1 MTQGTGL
8 DVAPQHGPLV
18 PDAAAV
24 ERARRRERL
33 LLFTAMVLAALGLG
47 LFVLDMFRFMP
58 SNAWGFDLEAYLDA
72 ARRLARGDLAAGWS
86 IYDQGSLEGPFR
98 PGP

>member
-33 LLFTAMVLAALGLG
+33 LLFTAIVLAALGLG

-58 SNAWGFDLEAYLDA
+58 SNAWGTISHQPMTSPDSTATM
-72 ARRLARGDLAAGWS
+72 
-86 IYDQGSLEGPFR
+86 
-98 PGP
+98 